1 MHLAIKRNEL
11 EVVKIL
17 LNQGADT
24 AIENGD
30 GKTSLNLGEESNNI
44 EITDELKS
52 FTSQV
57 EWPPLI

>member
-1 MHLAIKRNEL
+1 LHLAIKRNEL